1 MNKSAFLTKLRDWRV
16 GSTLVMLFV
25 VFMWLLPT
33 AGLLVTAFR
42 EKQASVESGWWTAIL
57 DPFNTVWTTAAFDEV
72 LFSENWNLAQG
83 FVNTL
88 AVSVPA
94 TILPI
99 TFAAFAAYGFT
110 FLTFKFKELWFGV
123 IIALMIVPLQ
133 AVIVAVL
140 QMFVALDEWLM
151 TIPGNEMGE
160 FHLSGEYPAGWIVHS
175 AFAMPL
181 AVYILRNYMMTLP
194 VALIEAARIDGAS
207 HFQIFWR
214 LIVPMSVPALAS
226 FAIFQFLW
234 VWNDYFIAFM
244 FVGNHNVMTYTLL
257 SMLGQK
263 GEGWQI
269 VMAGS
274 LISVIV
280 PLIVFFSLQRYFV
293 RGLTAG
299 SVK

>member
-1 MNKSAFLTKLRDWRV
+1 MFWVNVAAERSKD
-16 GSTLVMLFV
+16 
-25 VFMWLLPT
+25 
-33 AGLLVTAFR
+33 
-42 EKQASVESGWWTAIL
+42 SVAQTGWWEAIL
-57 DPFNTVWTTAAFDEV
+57 NPLNQQWTLDAFNY
-72 LFSENWNLAQG
+72 
-83 FVNTL
+83 VNSGSMKRNGMWDAMLNTFI
-88 AVSVPA
+88 VTVPA

-99 TFAAFAAYGFT
+99 LIAANAAFAFT
-110 FLTFKFKELWFGV
+110 FLQFKGREVMFSVLIGLLV
-123 IIALMIVPLQ
+123 IPLQ
-133 AVIVAVL
+133 SALVPVL
-140 QMFVALDEWLM
+140 RGLRWINENWHIQLLGNFPSAWL
-151 TIPGNEMGE
+151 
-160 FHLSGEYPAGWIVHS
+160 VHS
-175 AFAMPL
+175 AFALPL
-181 AVYILRNYMMTLP
+181 AIYILRNYMMTLP
-194 VALIEAARIDGAS
+194 TALIEAARIDGAS

-280 PLIVFFSLQRYFV
+280 PLIVFFALQRYFV